1 MRRSPAAV
9 AAAVCVLEAS
19 TVVVCVPE
27 EVSTEVAC
35 GLLMSGVADTGL
47 PDVDTPAAAAT
58 DIVR

>member
-27 EVSTEVAC
+27 ASTEVAC
-35 GLLMSGVADTGL
+35 GLPMSGVADTGL
-47 PDVDTPAAAAT
+47 PDVDTLAAAAT